1 MAFPARPIPGT
12 KKAAVS
18 RRRPFKRPSDRSPA
32 AVIPVTAVMVM
43 ARAAE
48 AVMAVPMATVTH
60 VAAVV
65 AAIAA
70 VLRLLDHLTGRRGRL
85 GLDRERGSLRS
96 AGRRSEAQA
105 GDRDRQCGDLD
116 HGLSCASQHYRRLHL
131 YLGDGAA
138 DRGSSRCPAYQ
149 TTRGRR
155 MIPMISRPNPC
166 RVSFAGWA
174 RSGLRRSRR
183 GRRGLIG
190 DAQALTIVCQDP
202 ACVRFLSP

>member
-1 MAFPARPIPGT
+1 M

-18 RRRPFKRPSDRSPA
+18 RRRPFKRPSGRSPA
-32 AVIPVTAVMVM
+32 AVIPVTAVMMM

-48 AVMAVPMATVTH
+48 PVMAVPMATVTH

-65 AAIAA
+65 AAITA

-131 YLGDGAA
+131 YSGEGAA
-138 DRGSSRCPAYQ
+138 DRGSNRRPAYQ
-149 TTRGRR
+149 TTRGGR
-155 MIPMISRPNPC
+155 MIPMISRPNSC

-183 GRRGLIG
+183 GTIGLIG
-190 DAQALTIVCQDP
+190 GAQALTLVCQGP
-202 ACVRFLSP
+202 ACARFLFP